1 MDLGHPLDGSTPLKA
16 INNCWS
22 EELQHWIQRGLV
34 AVALLIAL
42 PVHAEGY
49 ETIGYDTNWYYEVDK
64 KSAWQGDLT
73 ARLKAIEGVFEGQL
87 GVYVQN
93 LASGEAYSWR
103 ADAPWYLASL
113 IKIPVAAQLLAER
126 QAGTLSLDER
136 LTLAQSDFVD
146 GAGPTNWHDPG
157 TPISIRYLMEQMIT
171 VSDNTAT
178 DMLIDRVGLEA
189 VNERARLMIAASGG
203 NPDEIGPISKLVGV
217 RQGVYGE
224 LHPDARALGGMDF
237 IALRQHPVSQR
248 GQALARVLGVSTASF
263 TQPDY
268 DHAFDAYQASGENVG
283 ALSAFGDLLASLPPV
298 QSRRGRDE
306 VNAEQRQV
314 LLDVMRRTS
323 SGKQRLKAGMGER
336 VSFAHKTGTQ
346 QRRSCDAGIAER
358 EFASANATTAG
369 PWVIVTCTRGP
380 LAVSAHERALASVG
394 EALRYSGALGKPW

>member
-1 MDLGHPLDGSTPLKA
+1 MR
-16 INNCWS
+16 
-22 EELQHWIQRGLV
+22 HWIQYGLV
-34 AVALLIAL
+34 AVALMLAL
-42 PVHAEGY
+42 PAYANSDETNGY
-49 ETIGYDTNWYYEVDK
+49 ETNWYDAHWYYEVDK

-73 ARLKAIEGVFEGQL
+73 ARLKAIEGVFEGEL

-93 LASGEAYSWR
+93 LASGEAFSWR

-113 IKIPVAAQLLAER
+113 IKIPVAAQVLAER
-126 QAGTLSLDER
+126 QAGTLTLDER
-136 LTLAQSDFVD
+136 LTLSRSDFVD

-189 VNERARLMIAASGG
+189 VNQRAGMMIAASGG
-203 NPDEIGPISKLVGV
+203 NPDDIGPISKLVGV

-248 GQALARVLGVSTASF
+248 AQALARALGVSTASF

-268 DHAFDAYQASGENVG
+268 DHAFDAYEATGKNVG
-283 ALSAFGDLLASLPPV
+283 TLRAFGDLLASLDGGMDDL
-298 QSRRGRDE
+298 ST
-306 VNAEQRQV
+306 EQRQT
-314 LLDVMRRTS
+314 LFAVMQGTR
-323 SGKQRLKAGMGER
+323 SGKRRLKAGLGSG
-336 VSFAHKTGTQ
+336 VSLAHKTGTQ

-358 EFASANATTAG
+358 ANVETTTEG
-369 PWVIVTCTRGP
+369 PWVIVSCARGP
-380 LAVSAHERALASVG
+380 VAVSAHERALAKVG